1 VLGAGIASIS
11 VEVPFVFNWDE
22 ELRSDAVEI
31 PKSLKMYF
39 LTPSARLNIFSESA
53 VSPWVSFGGGF
64 GHFSGGSTLS
74 GVPTDSTTTGALQAG
89 VGLDVRVFH
98 SFSVRGEAR
107 DFWSGVPQLNVD
119 TGQEP
124 PAQLFCGRRDSLAFL
139 SALKTAH
146 IQITSRYLRRYLD
159 PSTEPRDVRALLR
172 DELIATATVMGQ
184 RKMEFIGGP
193 EGVKFAHSWANDSR
207 RFVQCSSVEMT
218 FK

>member
-1 VLGAGIASIS
+1 MSLKHLTVAVLLAACTLVPHASAQQNELSGLLGRTFISDQGIIGGTFFDNNVHFGNGLTFEANYARRVLGAGIASIS

-107 DFWSGVPQLNVD
+107 DFWSGAPQLNVD
-119 TGQEP
+119 TG
-124 PAQLFCGRRDSLAFL
+124 
-139 SALKTAH
+139 K
-146 IQITSRYLRRYLD
+146 SRQHNYF
-159 PSTEPRDVRALLR
+159 VAAG
-172 DELIATATVMGQ
+172 IV
-184 RKMEFIGGP
+184 
-193 EGVKFAHSWANDSR
+193 W
-207 RFVQCSSVEMT
+207 RF
-218 FK
+218 

>member
-1 VLGAGIASIS
+1 MSLKHLSLSVLLAACTLVPHASAQQNELSGLLGRTFISDQGIIGGTFFDNNVHFGNGLTFEANYARRVLGAGIASVS
-11 VEVPFVFNWDE
+11 VEVPFVFNWDQ

-107 DFWSGVPQLNVD
+107 DFWSGVPQLNAD
-119 TGQEP
+119 TG
-124 PAQLFCGRRDSLAFL
+124 
-139 SALKTAH
+139 K
-146 IQITSRYLRRYLD
+146 SRQHNYF
-159 PSTEPRDVRALLR
+159 VAAG
-172 DELIATATVMGQ
+172 IV
-184 RKMEFIGGP
+184 
-193 EGVKFAHSWANDSR
+193 W
-207 RFVQCSSVEMT
+207 RF
-218 FK
+218 

>member
-1 VLGAGIASIS
+1 MSLKHLTVAVLLAACTLVPHASAQQNELSGLLGRTFISDQGIIGGTLFDNNVHFGNGLTFEANYARRVLGAGIASIS
-11 VEVPFVFNWDE
+11 VEVPFVFNWDQ

-119 TGQEP
+119 TG
-124 PAQLFCGRRDSLAFL
+124 
-139 SALKTAH
+139 K
-146 IQITSRYLRRYLD
+146 SRQHNYF
-159 PSTEPRDVRALLR
+159 VAAG
-172 DELIATATVMGQ
+172 IV
-184 RKMEFIGGP
+184 
-193 EGVKFAHSWANDSR
+193 W
-207 RFVQCSSVEMT
+207 RF
-218 FK
+218 

>member
-1 VLGAGIASIS
+1 MSLKRLTVAALLAASTFAPRVSAQTKNELAGLLGRTFISDQGIRGATFFDNNVHFGSGLTFEANYARRVLGAGIASIS

-119 TGQEP
+119 TG
-124 PAQLFCGRRDSLAFL
+124 
-139 SALKTAH
+139 K
-146 IQITSRYLRRYLD
+146 SRQHNYF
-159 PSTEPRDVRALLR
+159 VAAG
-172 DELIATATVMGQ
+172 IV
-184 RKMEFIGGP
+184 
-193 EGVKFAHSWANDSR
+193 W
-207 RFVQCSSVEMT
+207 RF
-218 FK
+218 

>member
-1 VLGAGIASIS
+1 MSLKHLAVAVLLAACTLVRHASAQQNELSGLLGRTFISDQGIIGGTFFDNNVHFGNGLTFEANYARRVLGAGIASIS

-64 GHFSGGSTLS
+64 GHFSGSSTQS
-74 GVPTDSTTTGALQAG
+74 GVPTNSTTTGALQAG

-98 SFSVRGEAR
+98 SLSVRGEAR

-119 TGQEP
+119 TGKSHQHNYFV
-124 PAQLFCGRRDSLAFL
+124 AAG
-139 SALKTAH
+139 
-146 IQITSRYLRRYLD
+146 I
-159 PSTEPRDVRALLR
+159 V
-172 DELIATATVMGQ
+172 
-184 RKMEFIGGP
+184 
-193 EGVKFAHSWANDSR
+193 W
-207 RFVQCSSVEMT
+207 RF
-218 FK
+218 

>member
-1 VLGAGIASIS
+1 MSLKRLTVAALLAASTFAPRVSAQTKNELAGLLGRTFISDQGIRGATFFDNNVHFGNGITFEANYARRVFGAGIASIS

-107 DFWSGVPQLNVD
+107 DFWSGVPELNVD
-119 TGQEP
+119 TG
-124 PAQLFCGRRDSLAFL
+124 
-139 SALKTAH
+139 K
-146 IQITSRYLRRYLD
+146 SRQHNYF
-159 PSTEPRDVRALLR
+159 VAAG
-172 DELIATATVMGQ
+172 IV
-184 RKMEFIGGP
+184 
-193 EGVKFAHSWANDSR
+193 W
-207 RFVQCSSVEMT
+207 RF
-218 FK
+218 

>member
-1 VLGAGIASIS
+1 MGGTFFDNNVHFGNGLTFEANYARRVLGAGIASIS

-119 TGQEP
+119 TG
-124 PAQLFCGRRDSLAFL
+124 
-139 SALKTAH
+139 K
-146 IQITSRYLRRYLD
+146 SRQHNYF
-159 PSTEPRDVRALLR
+159 VAAG
-172 DELIATATVMGQ
+172 IV
-184 RKMEFIGGP
+184 
-193 EGVKFAHSWANDSR
+193 W
-207 RFVQCSSVEMT
+207 RF
-218 FK
+218 

>member
-1 VLGAGIASIS
+1 MSLKRLTAAALLAASTFAPRVSAQTKNELAGLLGRTFISDQGIRGATFFDNNVHFGNGLTFEANYARRVLGAGIASIS

-119 TGQEP
+119 TG
-124 PAQLFCGRRDSLAFL
+124 
-139 SALKTAH
+139 K
-146 IQITSRYLRRYLD
+146 SRQHNYF
-159 PSTEPRDVRALLR
+159 VAAG
-172 DELIATATVMGQ
+172 IV
-184 RKMEFIGGP
+184 
-193 EGVKFAHSWANDSR
+193 W
-207 RFVQCSSVEMT
+207 RF
-218 FK
+218 

>member
-1 VLGAGIASIS
+1 MSLKHLTVAVLLAACTLVPHASAQQNELSGLLGRTFISDQGIIGGTFFDNNVHFGNGLTFEANYARRVLGAGIASIS

-119 TGQEP
+119 TG
-124 PAQLFCGRRDSLAFL
+124 
-139 SALKTAH
+139 K
-146 IQITSRYLRRYLD
+146 SRQHNYF
-159 PSTEPRDVRALLR
+159 VAAG
-172 DELIATATVMGQ
+172 IV
-184 RKMEFIGGP
+184 
-193 EGVKFAHSWANDSR
+193 W
-207 RFVQCSSVEMT
+207 RF
-218 FK
+218 

>member
-1 VLGAGIASIS
+1 MPLKHLTVAVLLAACTLVPHASAQQNELSGLLGRTFISDQGIIGGTFFDNNVHFGNGLTFEANYARRVLGAGIASVS
-11 VEVPFVFNWDE
+11 VEVPFVFNWDQ

-119 TGQEP
+119 TG
-124 PAQLFCGRRDSLAFL
+124 
-139 SALKTAH
+139 K
-146 IQITSRYLRRYLD
+146 SRQHNYF
-159 PSTEPRDVRALLR
+159 VAAG
-172 DELIATATVMGQ
+172 IV
-184 RKMEFIGGP
+184 
-193 EGVKFAHSWANDSR
+193 W
-207 RFVQCSSVEMT
+207 RF
-218 FK
+218 

>member
-1 VLGAGIASIS
+1 MSLKHLSLSVLLAACTLVPHASAQKNELSGLLGRTFISDQGIIGGTFFDNNVHFGNGLTFEANYARRVLGAGIASIS

-119 TGQEP
+119 TG
-124 PAQLFCGRRDSLAFL
+124 
-139 SALKTAH
+139 K
-146 IQITSRYLRRYLD
+146 SRQHNYF
-159 PSTEPRDVRALLR
+159 VAAG
-172 DELIATATVMGQ
+172 IV
-184 RKMEFIGGP
+184 
-193 EGVKFAHSWANDSR
+193 W
-207 RFVQCSSVEMT
+207 RF
-218 FK
+218 